1 MAFPLGEVVLPHYY
15 GKIVDKISSNP
26 SDLYGAIQGDLKMV
40 VILWLAIQAFGTV
53 SNRLDSYMIPKL
65 QSYVRQNLVVNVL
78 NSFKENY
85 HDLDVGALI
94 SRVIKLPFVISDVAY
109 LVKSYIVP
117 TVWILLVASSYF
129 FYIDAG
135 LGLVSLFGMSMFVYT
150 IYNFTNSCM
159 FTSNDMDE
167 NSNDLHNEVGDV
179 FKNLMNIYAA
189 NTVEQEV
196 KRFEQYQETLDQK
209 YTDTIK
215 CSSTFKKWFSLS
227 YLTLFV
233 LINGYSLWLYS
244 HKKVGLQEVTSTL
257 IVSLYLVNHLKG
269 LGSEIRDYVYDIG
282 VLSSTQNYL
291 NGLSK
296 VVIKNGN
303 EQLNVNKGN
312 VSFSNIGM
320 KYGNNVLFK
329 NINLDIPAGQRLALV
344 GKIGSGKTSLVQL
357 LMKLKPHTGKIYVDG
372 KELDRCCCNSVRQ
385 QITYVPQLPTLFQRS
400 IYENIIY
407 GSNNISKQDV
417 KNLIRKLDL
426 DGVFGEHSLDT
437 VVGKDGAQL
446 SGGQQRTIFLLR
458 CLLRDNKILIL
469 DEPTTSLDKHSKIH
483 IMNILKE
490 LMKGKTV
497 IMITHDEE
505 LLQYVDRVV
514 TMHKGEIIDD
524 NSSKGK

>member
-1 MAFPLGEVVLPHYY
+1 
-15 GKIVDKISSNP
+15 
-26 SDLYGAIQGDLKMV
+26 
-40 VILWLAIQAFGTV
+40 
-53 SNRLDSYMIPKL
+53 
-65 QSYVRQNLVVNVL
+65 
-78 NSFKENY
+78 
-85 HDLDVGALI
+85 
-94 SRVIKLPFVISDVAY
+94 
-109 LVKSYIVP
+109 
-117 TVWILLVASSYF
+117 
-129 FYIDAG
+129 
-135 LGLVSLFGMSMFVYT
+135 
-150 IYNFTNSCM
+150 
-159 FTSNDMDE
+159 
-167 NSNDLHNEVGDV
+167 
-179 FKNLMNIYAA
+179 
-189 NTVEQEV
+189 
-196 KRFEQYQETLDQK
+196 
-209 YTDTIK
+209 
-215 CSSTFKKWFSLS
+215 
-227 YLTLFV
+227 
-233 LINGYSLWLYS
+233 
-244 HKKVGLQEVTSTL
+244 
-257 IVSLYLVNHLKG
+257 
-269 LGSEIRDYVYDIG
+269 
-282 VLSSTQNYL
+282 
-291 NGLSK
+291 
-296 VVIKNGN
+296 
-303 EQLNVNKGN
+303 
-312 VSFSNIGM
+312 
-320 KYGNNVLFK
+320 
-329 NINLDIPAGQRLALV
+329 
-344 GKIGSGKTSLVQL
+344 
-357 LMKLKPHTGKIYVDG
+357 VDG